1 MGSLRVLNFGVS
13 IDGYGA
19 GPSQDLKNPLGVG
32 GEAMIDWSRATRTF
46 REMHGVSGGDP
57 TGIDE
62 EFVARGFR
70 NIGAWIMGRNMFGP
84 VRGPWPDFDW
94 KGWWGET
101 PPFHTDVFVLTHHA
115 REPFQMDG
123 GTTFHFVTD
132 GIESALRQATR
143 AANGKDVRLGGGVS
157 LVRQY
162 LKAGLV
168 EEIHLAIVPKLL
180 GAGEPL
186 LPGIDLAGMG
196 YRCAEYVP
204 SPKVAHIVL
213 RK

>member
-1 MGSLRVLNFGVS
+1 
-13 IDGYGA
+13 
-19 GPSQDLKNPLGVG
+19 
-32 GEAMIDWSRATRTF
+32 
-46 REMHGVSGGDP
+46 MHGVRGGDP

-70 NIGAWIMGRNMFGP
+70 NIGAWIMGRNMFSP

-94 KGWWGET
+94 KGWWGKT
-101 PPFHTDVFVLTHHA
+101 PPFHTDVFVLTHYA

-132 GIESALRQATR
+132 GIESALRQATNV
-143 AANGKDVRLGGGVS
+143 ANGKDVRLGGGVS

-186 LPGIDLAGMG
+186 LTGIDLAGMG

-204 SPKVAHIVL
+204 SPKVVHIVL

>member
-1 MGSLRVLNFGVS
+1 MGSLHVLNFGVS

-46 REMHGVSGGDP
+46 REMHGVSGGDL

-94 KGWWGET
+94 KGWWGKT
-101 PPFHTDVFVLTHHA
+101 PPFHTDVFVLTHYA

-132 GIESALRQATR
+132 GIESALRQATNV
-143 AANGKDVRLGGGVS
+143 ANGKDVRLGGGVS

-186 LPGIDLAGMG
+186 LTGIDLAGMG

-204 SPKVAHIVL
+204 SPKVVHIVL

>member
-1 MGSLRVLNFGVS
+1 MGSLHVLNFSVS

-46 REMHGVSGGDP
+46 REMHGVSGGDL

-94 KGWWGET
+94 KGWWGKT
-101 PPFHTDVFVLTHHA
+101 PPFHTDVFVLTHYA

-132 GIESALRQATR
+132 GIESALRQATNV
-143 AANGKDVRLGGGVS
+143 ANGKDVRLGGGVS

-186 LPGIDLAGMG
+186 LTGIDLAGMG

-204 SPKVAHIVL
+204 SPKVVHIVL